1 MILDSLC
8 DLKCK
13 TSHSRN
19 LEIGT
24 LGKAPPCCSRTRH
37 KFEATKCQS
46 HHTWQMCL
54 PNSPSETSSHLVMM
68 SHVSW
73 VSHSKS
79 PMMYPRCPESR
90 YKKEEYP
97 VTYHCHLHV
106 PGFSWKSCSHHFF
119 TKLHSNINISF
130 KLPRFQKKIGCL
142 GLYWWETA
150 RHCGAEQTSPRFFLQ
165 KFPQRNAENLSLA
178 PHLSLAF
185 ESRPRTEP
193 PWSSKAQC
201 LNGKTWPK
209 QRFKGSVGTKRAPW
223 FSEDQWNSEFFRC
236 SLHQQYQHRR
246 PQLLCFFPR
255 LSQQVALQPLTQR
268 RRPSAQ
274 RCIAWTLWIAMES
287 LTASLQEIQDVEWE
301 KWQTRKAWKKHEK
314 PKIVTSRSRDYAK
327 KTGHMTETSHW
338 SSPILYGSRDLK
350 HVISKELFHQIAWK
364 CIENCS
370 E

>member
-223 FSEDQWNSEFFRC
+223 FSGRPVKFRILPMLSAPTIPTSQASTVVFFSTAFAAGGASTFDAATKAERPAMHCLDSLNRYGIANCKSPGNSRC
-236 SLHQQYQHRR
+236 RVGKVTNKKSMEKTRETENCHLQV
-246 PQLLCFFPR
+246 PR
-255 LSQQVALQPLTQR
+255 LRQKNWAYDWNIPLKQ
-268 RRPSAQ
+268 SDS
-274 RCIAWTLWIAMES
+274 LW
-287 LTASLQEIQDVEWE
+287 L
-301 KWQTRKAWKKHEK
+301 K
-314 PKIVTSRSRDYAK
+314 
-327 KTGHMTETSHW
+327 
-338 SSPILYGSRDLK
+338 GS
-350 HVISKELFHQIAWK
+350 
-364 CIENCS
+364 
-370 E
+370 

>member
-130 KLPRFQKKIGCL
+130 KLPRFQKKNRVPRLVLMGDS
-142 GLYWWETA
+142 TA
-150 RHCGAEQTSPRFFLQ
+150 LWRWTNLAKVFPSKVPTEKRRKSQPRSPPQPRIWKSPSNGASMILEGTV
-165 KFPQRNAENLSLA
+165 PQR
-178 PHLSLAF
+178 
-185 ESRPRTEP
+185 
-193 PWSSKAQC
+193 
-201 LNGKTWPK
+201 
-209 QRFKGSVGTKRAPW
+209 
-223 FSEDQWNSEFFRC
+223 
-236 SLHQQYQHRR
+236 
-246 PQLLCFFPR
+246 
-255 LSQQVALQPLTQR
+255 
-268 RRPSAQ
+268 
-274 RCIAWTLWIAMES
+274 
-287 LTASLQEIQDVEWE
+287 
-301 KWQTRKAWKKHEK
+301 
-314 PKIVTSRSRDYAK
+314 
-327 KTGHMTETSHW
+327 
-338 SSPILYGSRDLK
+338 
-350 HVISKELFHQIAWK
+350 
-364 CIENCS
+364 
-370 E
+370 